1 MPTRRIVTFARP
13 FSLAGFHGSQPAGRY
28 SVEIDDSLME
38 GMTYAS
44 YREMATM
51 VRVDAERGDG
61 APGQVAVIDPKE
73 LQRALVADAVP
84 DFPPGFGEVIEHSTT
99 DRSGGLGDRNRH
111 SHPDQMTTELRRLY
125 LSVEHDAGITDVRIG
140 VTEFNCVGGVPLR
153 EHAHVFLAMGDD
165 GTVRCPVCKTVF
177 HFDSSIPPLR
187 AGSKSRIAM
196 G

>member
-1 MPTRRIVTFARP
+1 
-13 FSLAGFHGSQPAGRY
+13 
-28 SVEIDDSLME
+28 VEIDDALME

-99 DRSGGLGDRNRH
+99 DRSGGLETAIRTLIR
-111 SHPDQMTTELRRLY
+111 
-125 LSVEHDAGITDVRIG
+125 
-140 VTEFNCVGGVPLR
+140 
-153 EHAHVFLAMGDD
+153 
-165 GTVRCPVCKTVF
+165 
-177 HFDSSIPPLR
+177 
-187 AGSKSRIAM
+187 
-196 G
+196 

>member
-1 MPTRRIVTFARP
+1 MPTRRIVTFTHP
-13 FSLAGFHGSQPAGRY
+13 FSLAGFHGRQPAGRY
-28 SVEIDDSLME
+28 SVEIDASLME
-38 GMTYAS
+38 GVTYAP

-51 VRVDAERGDG
+51 VRVDAGPGDG
-61 APGQVAVIDPKE
+61 AARQVAIIDPRE
-73 LQRALVADAVP
+73 LQKVIVADAVP
-84 DFPPGFGEVIEHSTT
+84 AFPHGFGEVVKHSAAGRSEEPD
-99 DRSGGLGDRNRH
+99 DRITPSL
-111 SHPDQMTTELRRLY
+111 PDLMTTELRRLH